1 MKVQIYP
8 KIKKAFTPPTA
19 VLTVLTPLS
28 ALLLALSLG
37 NFGLPP
43 FLDYV
48 SYLLSAYVFGALCNR
63 LFPLLGRKLK
73 ELLSLNRLINLYM
86 TDMRFHV
93 SVGLYASQAI
103 NLVYAIFQFWLGVRH
118 GSVWYFTM
126 GFYYSLLYLMRVYLL
141 IYIGRH
147 DPGENPQAEW
157 KKYRFCG
164 RSLVVL
170 NVVLTGMILLVIR
183 EYRYTVQNLIVAIA
197 MATYTF
203 AAFGLSVLHIFQYRR
218 YQSPVF
224 TASVMVSLVASLV
237 SIQNLETTM
246 LVTFGEADSSLFN
259 QRMTGI
265 SGAIL
270 CAIILILSV
279 YMTRT
284 AGRELKALQPS

>member
-1 MKVQIYP
+1 MKRQTYP
-8 KIKKAFTPPTA
+8 TIKKAFTPPAAVLA
-19 VLTVLTPLS
+19 VLTPVSVVLLV
-28 ALLLALSLG
+28 LSLG
-37 NFGLPP
+37 DFGLPA

-48 SYLLSAYVFGALCNR
+48 SYLLSAYVFGALCNC
-63 LFPLLGRKLK
+63 LLPPLWRKLK
-73 ELLSLNRLINLYM
+73 ALLSLNRLINLYM

-93 SVGLYASQAI
+93 SAGLCVSQAI
-103 NLVYAIFQFWLGVRH
+103 NLLYAIFQFWLGARH
-118 GSVWYFTM
+118 SSVWYFTM
-126 GFYYSLLYLMRVYLL
+126 GFYYSLLFLMRVYLL

-147 DPGENPQAEW
+147 DPGENPLAEW

-183 EYRYTVQNLIVAIA
+183 DYRYTVQNLIVAIA

-237 SIQNLETTM
+237 SIQNLEATM
-246 LVTFGEADSSLFN
+246 LVTFGEADGALFN
-259 QRMTGI
+259 QRMTGG
-265 SGAIL
+265 SGAVL

-279 YMTRT
+279 YMIRT
-284 AGRELKALQPS
+284 AGRKLKALQQT